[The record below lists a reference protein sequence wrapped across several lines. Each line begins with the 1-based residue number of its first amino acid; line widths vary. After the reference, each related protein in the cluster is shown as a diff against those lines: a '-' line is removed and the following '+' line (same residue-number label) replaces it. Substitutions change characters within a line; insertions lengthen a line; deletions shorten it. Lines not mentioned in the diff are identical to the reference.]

1 VAGGLGGWWWREV
14 MSSLDRDGGAR
25 ACMRPTTRM
34 NQFNLRKRR
43 DDAKLRWSDVKRA
56 MAGSR
61 NNLLKAS
68 ERDVGGGTQRQRWE

>member
-1 VAGGLGGWWWREV
+1 
-14 MSSLDRDGGAR
+14 
-25 ACMRPTTRM
+25 M
-34 NQFNLRKRR
+34 NQFNLHKRR
-43 DDAKLRWSDVKRA
+43 AYAKLRWSDVKRA